1 MMMMATDSR
10 LCVHCVAM
18 PKTEKITAEGLDELC
33 ANALQLVNDN
43 KVNMKNCFDV
53 ELIEH
58 IGELMKG
65 YESGGEMNFHRA
77 AGTLDASARIYAY
90 RVDQVHSDAFKVW
103 AENEMSKYH

>member
-1 MMMMATDSR
+1 MRKA
-10 LCVHCVAM
+10 
-18 PKTEKITAEGLDELC
+18 EKLTGEGLDELC
-33 ANALQLVNDN
+33 ASALQLVNDN

-103 AENEMSKYH
+103 AENKESKYH